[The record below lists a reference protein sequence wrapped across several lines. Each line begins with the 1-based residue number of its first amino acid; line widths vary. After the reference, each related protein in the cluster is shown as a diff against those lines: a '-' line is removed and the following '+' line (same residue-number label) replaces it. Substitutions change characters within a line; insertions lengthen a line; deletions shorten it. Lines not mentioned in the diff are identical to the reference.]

1 MGNCHAVDPVC
12 ATVEHPNG
20 KVEKLYFSSS
30 AQQLMLQYPG
40 HYVALVSPPPTPIAD
55 CPAHV
60 KRKLKLLPPG
70 TMLNIGSC
78 YRLVS
83 FEDVLSEMS
92 DKGAIT
98 HQVHR
103 KRSSHSGTTVSKH
116 QPSPIQ
122 STQVLME
129 QSDVRR
135 SAVKQINQLR
145 TMLSKSFA
153 SQKENIAETL
163 TSPAAPAPLN
173 YPSMQSPLQSLHPV
187 YRGGAWRPSLQ
198 SIAERGR

>member
-83 FEDVLSEMS
+83 FEGLFSNS
-92 DKGAIT
+92 W
-98 HQVHR
+98 
-103 KRSSHSGTTVSKH
+103 
-116 QPSPIQ
+116 
-122 STQVLME
+122 L
-129 QSDVRR
+129 
-135 SAVKQINQLR
+135 
-145 TMLSKSFA
+145 
-153 SQKENIAETL
+153 
-163 TSPAAPAPLN
+163 
-173 YPSMQSPLQSLHPV
+173 Y
-187 YRGGAWRPSLQ
+187 
-198 SIAERGR
+198 